1 LILTEPPSK
10 LRKWRRQKKKL
21 LSFKTPIHDSHE
33 QNTVFHFSSIY
44 TLPNIDVAIIR
55 VSQQRKSIASRPWEI
70 LTELRS
76 ELAAEKQMPIR
87 DFS

>member
-1 LILTEPPSK
+1 M
-10 LRKWRRQKKKL
+10 
-21 LSFKTPIHDSHE
+21 
-33 QNTVFHFSSIY
+33 
-44 TLPNIDVAIIR
+44 DVAIIG
-55 VSQQRKSIASRPWEI
+55 VAQQQKSIAFEPLEI